1 MGKRIVRHLVWRPGG
16 YHGGVKGIKLMKRK
30 LSARQMQMIALG
42 GTIGVGLF
50 MGSTSTIKWTG
61 PSVLIAYGIAGIF
74 LYLIMRALGEM
85 LYVDPDTGSFS
96 KFATEYIHPLAGY
109 LTAWSNI
116 FQFVVVG
123 MSEMIAIG
131 GYFKFWWPGLPA
143 WIPGIVAITFLA
155 LANLISVK
163 MFGELEFWFAL
174 IKVVTIVL
182 MMVVGL
188 GLIVFGIGN
197 HFQPLGIS
205 NIWRHGFFTGGFKG
219 FIFALSIVLAS
230 YQGIELIGVTAGEA
244 QNPQETLVKAI
255 RSTVFRILIFY
266 IGAIFVILSIYPWNQ
281 LNNVGSP
288 FVETF
293 AKIGITA
300 AASIINFVVIT
311 AALSGSNSGI
321 YSASRMSYTLANNG
335 QLPKRFLMLNRHGVP
350 FYSVIAISFGIFLG
364 VVLDFVMPLFA
375 KGADNIFVMVYS
387 SSVLPGMI
395 PWFVILISQLEFRKQ
410 HKDQMAQHPFKMPL
424 SPWSNYITLAFLAIT
439 LIFMFF
445 NAETRISI
453 IVGAVF
459 LIMMT
464 ILYFAK
470 FHGKVKVD

>member
-1 MGKRIVRHLVWRPGG
+1 
-16 YHGGVKGIKLMKRK
+16 MKRK

-61 PSVLIAYGIAGIF
+61 PSVLIAYAIAGIF

-96 KFATEYIHPLAGY
+96 KFATEYIHPLVGY

-116 FQFVVVG
+116 FQFVIVG

-143 WIPGIVAITFLA
+143 WIPGIVAITFLC
-155 LANLISVK
+155 LANLISVR

-182 MMVVGL
+182 MIIVGL
-188 GLIVFGIGN
+188 GLIVLGIGN
-197 HFQPLGIS
+197 HLHPIGIS
-205 NIWRHGFFTGGFKG
+205 NIWTHGFFTGGFKG
-219 FIFALSIVLAS
+219 FVFALSIVLAS

-244 QNPQETLVKAI
+244 ENPQQTLVKAI

-293 AKIGITA
+293 AKVGIT
-300 AASIINFVVIT
+300 
-311 AALSGSNSGI
+311 LQ
-321 YSASRMSYTLANNG
+321 R
-335 QLPKRFLMLNRHGVP
+335 QLLTSL
-350 FYSVIAISFGIFLG
+350 
-364 VVLDFVMPLFA
+364 
-375 KGADNIFVMVYS
+375 
-387 SSVLPGMI
+387 
-395 PWFVILISQLEFRKQ
+395 
-410 HKDQMAQHPFKMPL
+410 
-424 SPWSNYITLAFLAIT
+424 
-439 LIFMFF
+439 
-445 NAETRISI
+445 
-453 IVGAVF
+453 
-459 LIMMT
+459 
-464 ILYFAK
+464 
-470 FHGKVKVD
+470 

>member
-1 MGKRIVRHLVWRPGG
+1 
-16 YHGGVKGIKLMKRK
+16 MKRK

-61 PSVLIAYGIAGIF
+61 PSVLIAYAIAGLF
-74 LYLIMRALGEM
+74 LYMIMRALGEM

-96 KFATEYIHPLAGY
+96 KFATEYIHPLAGF

-116 FQFVVVG
+116 FQFVIVG

-131 GYFKFWWPGLPA
+131 GYFDYWWPHLPD
-143 WIPGIVAITFLA
+143 WIPGLVAITFLC

-174 IKVVTIVL
+174 IKVVTIIL
-182 MMVVGL
+182 MIIVGL

-197 HFQPLGIS
+197 HFHPIGIS
-205 NIWRHGFFTGGFKG
+205 NMWTHGFFTGGFKG
-219 FIFALSIVLAS
+219 FIFALAIVLAS

-244 QNPQETLVKAI
+244 ENPRQTLVKAI

-266 IGAIFVILSIYPWNQ
+266 IGAIFVILSIYPWNE
-281 LNNVGSP
+281 LDNVGSP

-335 QLPKRFLMLNRHGVP
+335 QLPKRFLKLNRHGVP

-364 VVLDFVMPLFA
+364 VVLNFVLPLFY
-375 KGADNIFVMVYS
+375 KGASNIFIMVYS

-395 PWFVILISQLEFRKQ
+395 PWFVILISQIKFRKV
-410 HKDQMAQHPFKMPL
+410 HKDEMKDHPFKMPF
-424 SPWSNYITLAFLAIT
+424 SPYSNYITLFFLLLT
-439 LIFMFF
+439 LIFMFI
-445 NAETRISI
+445 NPETRISI
-453 IVGAVF
+453 WVGVIF
-459 LIMMT
+459 LIIMT
-464 ILYFAK
+464 LVYFLK
-470 FHGKVKVD
+470 FHGKVKTD

>member
-1 MGKRIVRHLVWRPGG
+1 
-16 YHGGVKGIKLMKRK
+16 MKRK

-61 PSVLIAYGIAGIF
+61 PSVLIAYAIAGIF

-96 KFATEYIHPLAGY
+96 KFATEYIHPLVGY

-116 FQFVVVG
+116 FQFVIVG

-143 WIPGIVAITFLA
+143 WIPGIVAITFLC
-155 LANLISVK
+155 LANLISVR

-182 MMVVGL
+182 MIIVGL
-188 GLIVFGIGN
+188 GLIVFGLGN
-197 HFQPLGIS
+197 HLHPIGIS
-205 NIWRHGFFTGGFKG
+205 NIWTHGFFTGGFKG

-244 QNPQETLVKAI
+244 ENPQQTLVKAI

-293 AKIGITA
+293 AKVGITS

-335 QLPKRFLMLNRHGVP
+335 QLPQRFLKLNRHGVP
-350 FYSVIAISFGIFLG
+350 FYSVIAISLGIFLG
-364 VVLDFVMPLFA
+364 VVLDFVSPYFFKDA
-375 KGADNIFVMVYS
+375 SNIFVMVYS

-395 PWFVILISQLEFRKQ
+395 PWIVILVSQLEFRKQ
-410 HKDQMAQHPFKMPL
+410 HKDSMANHPFKMPL
-424 SPWSNYITLAFLAIT
+424 SPWSNYLTLAFLFVT
-439 LIFMFF
+439 LVFMFF
-445 NAETRISI
+445 NPETRVSI
-453 IVGAVF
+453 LVGVIF
-459 LIMMT
+459 LAFMT
-464 ILYFAK
+464 VLYFVK
-470 FHGKVKVD
+470 FHGKVKNI

>member
-1 MGKRIVRHLVWRPGG
+1 M
-16 YHGGVKGIKLMKRK
+16 KGIRLMKRK

-61 PSVLIAYGIAGIF
+61 PSVLIAYAIAGIF

-131 GYFKFWWPGLPA
+131 GYFEFWWPGLPA
-143 WIPGIVAITFLA
+143 WIPGIVAITFLC

-174 IKVVTIVL
+174 IKVVTIIL
-182 MMVVGL
+182 MIVVGL

-197 HFQPLGIS
+197 GFHPIGIS
-205 NIWRHGFFTGGFKG
+205 NMWTHGFFTGGFKG

-244 QNPQETLVKAI
+244 ENPQDTLVKAI

-293 AKIGITA
+293 SKIGITA

-321 YSASRMSYTLANNG
+321 YSASRMSFTLANNG
-335 QLPKRFLMLNRHGVP
+335 QLPKRFLKLNRHGVP

-364 VVLDFVMPLFA
+364 VVLDFVLPYVY

-387 SSVLPGMI
+387 SSVLPGMV
-395 PWFVILISQLEFRKQ
+395 PWFVILISQIEFRKQ
-410 HKDQMAQHPFKMPL
+410 HKAKMDQHPFKMPF
-424 SPWSNYITLAFLAIT
+424 SPYSNYLTLAFLLLT

-445 NAETRISI
+445 NPETRISI
-453 IVGAVF
+453 IVGVVF
-459 LIMMT
+459 LALMT
-464 ILYFAK
+464 VLYFVK

>member
-1 MGKRIVRHLVWRPGG
+1 
-16 YHGGVKGIKLMKRK
+16 MKRK

-61 PSVLIAYGIAGIF
+61 PSVLIAYAIAGLF

-96 KFATEYIHPLAGY
+96 KFASEYIHPLAGY

-131 GYFKFWWPGLPA
+131 GYFEFWWPHLPS
-143 WIPGIVAITFLA
+143 WIPGLVAIAFLT

-163 MFGELEFWFAL
+163 MFGELEFWFSL

-182 MMVVGL
+182 MIVVGL

-197 HFQPLGIS
+197 GFHPIGIG
-205 NIWRHGFFTGGFKG
+205 NIWQHGFFTGGFKG

-244 QNPQETLVKAI
+244 ENPQSTLVRAI

-266 IGAIFVILSIYPWNQ
+266 IGAIFVILSIYPWDK
-281 LNNVGSP
+281 LNSVGSP

-335 QLPKRFLMLNRHGVP
+335 QLPARFLKLNRHGVP
-350 FYSVIAISFGIFLG
+350 FYSVISISFGIFLG
-364 VVLDFVMPLFA
+364 VILNAVVPIFWPHAENVFVL
-375 KGADNIFVMVYS
+375 VYS

-395 PWFVILISQLEFRKQ
+395 PWVVILISQIEFRRQ
-410 HKDQMAQHPFKMPL
+410 HKGEMANHPFKMPL
-424 SPWSNYITLAFLAIT
+424 SPWSNYLTLAFLLLT
-439 LIFMFF
+439 LVFMFF
-445 NAETRISI
+445 NPETRISI
-453 IVGAVF
+453 LVGVLF
-459 LIMMT
+459 LIIMT
-464 ILYFAK
+464 LLYFLK
-470 FHGKVKVD
+470 FHGKVKVS